1 MAKTEGQRP
10 GVAARQNEVNTVTVV
25 GRVSAAP
32 EARVLPSGD
41 ELVSFRVIVPRA
53 PGGRHEGARTQV
65 DVIDIACW
73 SARTRRSAKRL
84 EADDD
89 IRVEGALRRRFFR
102 AGAGAASRYEV
113 EARSVRRL

>member
-1 MAKTEGQRP
+1 
-10 GVAARQNEVNTVTVV
+10 
-25 GRVSAAP
+25 
-32 EARVLPSGD
+32 
-41 ELVSFRVIVPRA
+41 VPRG
-53 PGGRHEGARTQV
+53 PDGRREGARTRV

-73 SARTRRSAKRL
+73 SPRTRRSAKRL
-84 EADDD
+84 EADDG